1 MIASTVAVCAV
12 FFFLMIRR
20 PPRSTHTD
28 TRLPYT
34 TLFRSLQE
42 NRFMRTKLIIAIGL
56 SIALATGLAIAKPRN
71 GALGVYLDDGG
82 NVVGTFSVS
91 CDGVFGYSGTRTS
104 HPVTN
109 GQLMC
114 NLP

>member
-1 MIASTVAVCAV
+1 
-12 FFFLMIRR
+12 
-20 PPRSTHTD
+20 
-28 TRLPYT
+28 
-34 TLFRSLQE
+34 
-42 NRFMRTKLIIAIGL
+42 MRTKLVVALGL
-56 SIALATGLAIAKPRN
+56 SIALAAGLAIAKPRN

-91 CDGVFGYSGTRTS
+91 CDGVFSYSGQRTGNA
-104 HPVTN
+104 VTN

>member
-1 MIASTVAVCAV
+1 MSP
-12 FFFLMIRR
+12 LD
-20 PPRSTHTD
+20 P
-28 TRLPYT
+28 
-34 TLFRSLQE
+34 LQE

-82 NVVGTFSVS
+82 NVVGPFSVS

-109 GQLMC
+109 RSEAPRVGKERGSTC
-114 NLP
+114 RSRGAASH

>member
-1 MIASTVAVCAV
+1 MRIKLVIA
-12 FFFLMIRR
+12 L
-20 PPRSTHTD
+20 
-28 TRLPYT
+28 
-34 TLFRSLQE
+34 
-42 NRFMRTKLIIAIGL
+42 GL
-56 SIALATGLAIAKPRN
+56 SVALAAGLAIAKPRN
-71 GALGVYLDDGG
+71 GALGVYLDDSG

-91 CDGVFGYSGTRTS
+91 CDGVFNYSGTRTS